1 MTQET
6 QLLKHFQSGRSITK
20 LEALNLYGIWNSGD
34 TVFKLRNKGHNIKT
48 TMIDTPT
55 GKRIAKY
62 YLTD

>member
-48 TMIDTPT
+48 TMIKD
-55 GKRIAKY
+55 GNKHYAKY